1 MYSYRNLENSNRIG
15 GAGSLLAIGAKE
27 VGGVGFL
34 LVRGAKAIDQMVSH
48 WSEVPRKKEE
58 MDSNWSE
65 APRSYTTWI
74 LIGQRRQG
82 HGPHGFSLA
91 RGARFISSQWP

>member
-1 MYSYRNLENSNRIG
+1 M
-15 GAGSLLAIGAKE
+15 AIGAKE

-58 MDSNWSE
+58 MDSHWSE

-74 LIGQRRQG
+74 LIGQRRQI
-82 HGPHGFSLA
+82 HIFPVA
-91 RGARFISSQWP
+91 IGATKSYK